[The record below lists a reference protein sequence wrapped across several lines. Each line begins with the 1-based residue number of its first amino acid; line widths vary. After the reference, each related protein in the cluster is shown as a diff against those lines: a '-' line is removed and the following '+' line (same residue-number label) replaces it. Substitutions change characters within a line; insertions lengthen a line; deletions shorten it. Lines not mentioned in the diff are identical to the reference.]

1 MHVAGTFLM
10 YVAKTWNLTSSR
22 EDRNDKMST
31 VCCIRFLRAAF
42 LSVSLKDL
50 WRSLNFIKTLHQSL
64 CLKMTKQL
72 SSVGIS
78 KEIGMRLVQCLSGI
92 HVGGGGVGRGIQ
104 TSRFSCLTFP
114 APAPLYILAFLPIAL
129 VYRLQNTKDCRVTY
143 PPPTFSS
150 LPSLIPSAHILRY
163 LASLSSL
170 PTFPQKLILLLPGD
184 HLHTMKFLNILFER
198 ASDPL

>member
-1 MHVAGTFLM
+1 MKFILVGEGGQGDP
-10 YVAKTWNLTSSR
+10 NLPLLVPYIPSS
-22 EDRNDKMST
+22 
-31 VCCIRFLRAAF
+31 CPF
-42 LSVSLKDL
+42 
-50 WRSLNFIKTLHQSL
+50 
-64 CLKMTKQL
+64 
-72 SSVGIS
+72 
-78 KEIGMRLVQCLSGI
+78 
-92 HVGGGGVGRGIQ
+92 
-104 TSRFSCLTFP
+104 
-114 APAPLYILAFLPIAL
+114 ILAFLPIAL